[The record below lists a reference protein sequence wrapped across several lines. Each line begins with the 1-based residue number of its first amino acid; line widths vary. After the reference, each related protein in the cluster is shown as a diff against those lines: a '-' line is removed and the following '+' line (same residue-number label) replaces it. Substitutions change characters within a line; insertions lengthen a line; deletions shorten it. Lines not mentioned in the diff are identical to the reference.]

1 MGAPRF
7 LTKIA
12 SAQMLE
18 TLLQPIE
25 SVPRPELECLF
36 DEEFAMWRLH
46 LNWSFAPTRGRL
58 GEALDDG
65 SLSGFA
71 AKDEKGVCGYAT
83 YAINDGQGMVGALF
97 ASSRV
102 QGRGIEGRLAGRVL
116 DSLMAG
122 NPRVIDCQTLFSSAP
137 DLLTPFAERRFTS
150 AARIYMVAERE
161 AWADSRQSAPK
172 GPPSKPIR
180 RSDVR
185 AVAGLVYG
193 AHLQSRALDASSSFD
208 TPDSCARILD
218 QVMLDQVC
226 GPFDWLGSRRIEME
240 GALVAASLLTWPLE
254 DAAHISEVAT
264 APSHRLMGLARQCVA
279 ESMESAFGR
288 RNTRVVTLSVTASNQ
303 PAVDLYTSLGFRPHI
318 RYQSHLRRR
327 TA

>member
-1 MGAPRF
+1 MVTPRF
-7 LTKIA
+7 LNKIRPL
-12 SAQMLE
+12 QMRD

-25 SVPRPELECLF
+25 SVPRDELERLF
-36 DEEFAMWRLH
+36 DEESAMWGLE
-46 LNWSFAPTRGRL
+46 LNWSFAPTRARL
-58 GEALDDG
+58 EEAFDAGKL
-65 SLSGFA
+65 LGFA
-71 AKDEKGVCGYAT
+71 ARDDKGVCAYAT
-83 YAINDGQGMVGALF
+83 YAINDDQGMVGALF

-102 QGRGIEGRLAGRVL
+102 RGRGLEGRLAGRVL

-137 DLLTPFAERRFTS
+137 DLLTPFAERGFTS
-150 AARIYMVAERE
+150 ATRTYMVADRE
-161 AWADSRQSAPK
+161 AWAVSRQTPPRGAP
-172 GPPSKPIR
+172 SQAIR

-208 TPDSCARILD
+208 TRDSCARILD

-240 GALVAASLLTWPLE
+240 GALVAASLLTWPLD

-264 APSHRLMGLARQCVA
+264 APSHRLMGLARQCLA

-303 PAVDLYTSLGFRPHI
+303 PAVDLYKSLGFRPRI
-318 RYQSHLRRR
+318 RYQSHIRRR
-327 TA
+327 PA